1 MKIINKII
9 SFTAA
14 AMLISVINGYAYS
27 DNEFSQLNITPSNG
41 FYTVITDTE
50 GEVHKFDGIINTKK
64 IESSSAAEKIAS
76 YAIYS
81 GNDEIINAKLNDIL
95 SEDTVSL
102 FSESGTPIVNGYYSV
117 KFTLSAEDN
126 TEVFLTG
133 LSDSNLDMVQEK
145 LISAKLENSQFT
157 M

>member
-64 IESSSAAEKIAS
+64 IESSSTAE
-76 YAIYS
+76 
-81 GNDEIINAKLNDIL
+81 NR
-95 SEDTVSL
+95 
-102 FSESGTPIVNGYYSV
+102 
-117 KFTLSAEDN
+117 
-126 TEVFLTG
+126 
-133 LSDSNLDMVQEK
+133 
-145 LISAKLENSQFT
+145 
-157 M
+157 